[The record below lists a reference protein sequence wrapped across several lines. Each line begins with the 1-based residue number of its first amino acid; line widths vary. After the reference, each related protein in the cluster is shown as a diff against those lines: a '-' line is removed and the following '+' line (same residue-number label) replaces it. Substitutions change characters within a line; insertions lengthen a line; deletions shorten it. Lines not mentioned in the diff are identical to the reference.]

1 MAGVLHR
8 DISAGNV
15 LISED
20 GPGFLL
26 DFDYS
31 EFTEDGLARFKSLHP
46 DSHLEEIDKDMEDIT
61 ASGSLLLHAQTFS
74 TSHRE
79 HIRLCLSS
87 RSFT

>member
-31 EFTEDGLARFKSLHP
+31 EFTEDGLVRFNSLHP
-46 DSHLEEIDKDMEDIT
+46 DFLLEEIDKNMKDIT
-61 ASGSLLLHAQTFS
+61 ASG
-74 TSHRE
+74 
-79 HIRLCLSS
+79 
-87 RSFT
+87 